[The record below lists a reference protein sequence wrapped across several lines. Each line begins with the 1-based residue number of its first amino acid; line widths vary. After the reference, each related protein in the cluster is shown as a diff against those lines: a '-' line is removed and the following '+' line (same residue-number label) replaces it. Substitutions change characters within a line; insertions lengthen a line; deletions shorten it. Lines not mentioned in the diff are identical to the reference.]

1 MSNVT
6 EARLSYWYWYSNNLG
21 ASPSADYWQVY
32 ISNDGG
38 SQWTNFVNISSSTS
52 AWTKAEFFL
61 SGIINMT
68 SQMQFK
74 FVAEDSGEGSLVEA
88 AIDDFLIELISA
100 PEPSLLG
107 DLNGDETINILDI
120 VILVNMVLD
129 VEEPDYYNGDVNGD
143 GVLNILDI
151 IQVINIALEG

>member
-1 MSNVT
+1 
-6 EARLSYWYWYSNNLG
+6 
-21 ASPSADYWQVY
+21 
-32 ISNDGG
+32 
-38 SQWTNFVNISSSTS
+38 FVNTSSSTS